1 MDLAYWSER
10 IFLANKTGTSVYI
23 AFGTCRHLG
32 YNCNFKTEEIS
43 FQLQPNQNIH
53 LAKVP
58 HVVKTASQLATHVE
72 HHHSNFDQGMNT
84 IGDEI
89 TTKGYGVIG
98 NFCSE
103 QVCWDLITFLES
115 SGLEKEAFRYK
126 EKICGGTYQTQTTKG
141 FIEDYLTNKEPFI
154 NSPHWPRLKEFF
166 DSLDSLGRMLL
177 SKLCG
182 WDKKVV
188 FDGKLSFLTSMQNTG
203 RQFPHCDQPFADGI
217 QVMLVVSET
226 AEPTLV
232 IPDSK
237 LERGPRIYSF
247 NNPTDAEI
255 NSRIRCISDMSLEEL
270 EGLMIPII
278 GRKLRRGYLIV
289 FCSDVVH
296 AGPKNPDKLYRRVVH
311 MTLRP
316 FNHHNPVGDVQYHI
330 GEVAGR
336 LYNRETDGD
345 FDAYMIKK
353 LTPYLHYD
361 IHEFLLE
368 RHQPLKDKLKKIKSN
383 QQIAQRQQSQ
393 RQQSQ
398 IQLRSKSSSSSS
410 SKKKQ

>member
-10 IFLANKTGTSVYI
+10 IFLANKTGTSHYI
-23 AFGTCRHLG
+23 AYGTCRHLG
-32 YNCNFKTEEIS
+32 YDCDFRTDEIS

-53 LAKVP
+53 MVKIP

-72 HHHSNFDQGMNT
+72 NHHPNFKCGMDT

-89 TTKGYGVIG
+89 ATNGYGVIG

-115 SGLEKEAFRYK
+115 SGLEKESFVNE
-126 EKICGGTYQTQTTKG
+126 EKICGGTFQTQTTKSY
-141 FIEDYLTNKEPFI
+141 IQDYLTNKEPFI
-154 NSPHWPRLKEFF
+154 RSPLWPRLNVFF

-188 FDGKLSFLTSMQNTG
+188 FDGKLSFLTSMQHTG
-203 RQFPHCDQPFADGI
+203 RQFPHCDQPFVDDI
-217 QVMLVVSET
+217 QVMLVLSET

-237 LERGPRIYSF
+237 LERGPRIFSF
-247 NNPTDAEI
+247 NKPTDMEI
-255 NSRIRCISDMSLEEL
+255 NSRIRCISDLSLEEL
-270 EGLMIPII
+270 EKLMIPII
-278 GRKLRRGYLIV
+278 GRKLRRGDLIV

-296 AGPKNPDKLYRRVVH
+296 AGPNNPDKLYRRVVH

-336 LYNRETDGD
+336 LYNRDTDGD
-345 FDAYMIKK
+345 YDAYMIKK
-353 LTPYLHYD
+353 LTPYLHFD
-361 IHEFLLE
+361 IYKFLLD
-368 RHQPLKDKLKKIKSN
+368 RYQPLKDKLQKIQRD

-393 RQQSQ
+393 RQ
-398 IQLRSKSSSSSS
+398 LRSTATKSSSSKSRR
-410 SKKKQ
+410 KQ